1 MQNKI
6 IEELNGKYEGEIE
19 DGKKNGKG

>member
-19 DGKKNGKG
+19 DVKKNGKD